1 MELESILVKTLV
13 PIFICV
19 VLPVA
24 IVLITSRAKM
34 NGENKRAQIIIK
46 AIEANKDV
54 DTDKLIESL
63 KKPQKTAREILN
75 LRLLRGCIF
84 SLIGIALAF
93 AGFVNSITG
102 SDFNADAVTV
112 PFIFGGIS
120 LAIGISYLIVW
131 EVTRK
136 QIDSSAEK

>member
-1 MELESILVKTLV
+1 MEDILV

-24 IVLITSRAKM
+24 VVLISSLTKM
-34 NGENKRAQIIIK
+34 NGENKRTQIIIK

-75 LRLLRGCIF
+75 GRLLRGCMY
-84 SLIGIALAF
+84 SLIGVALAIV
-93 AGFVNSITG
+93 GIVNLATG
-102 SDFNADAVTV
+102 SEFSADPVTL

-120 LAIGISYLIVW
+120 LAIGVSYLIVW
-131 EVTRK
+131 KVSRN
-136 QIDSSAEK
+136 QADSTDAE